1 MVLCSFYRK
10 KKFEEIPENPEWH
23 LITAWPGFTSFSY
36 SFFFFFSEM
45 KIQENLTELCESFG
59 FSVVL
64 ATFLCHTQSITFGW
78 QKKKKNSEQNVGFVL
93 LRFSHWE
100 FRGNSGCTGSLES
113 WKCRNLQSLKEW
125 VDLGFFLPRQKR
137 TGHSLCQYCCLP
149 VDPWDSGRTHLAKHH
164 SIPNRKF
171 SRHFSPE
178 KVKIKKDTQHSPA
191 LPQAERHLDPSE
203 CVPLA
208 SSNSCWKE
216 PIFSFPNRQKQRQ
229 NKTSSLRASS
239 HTLSAHSR
247 GCPQSSAKCHCQGSF
262 STTQTSFPAFQV
274 GVFGPSQAPPSPTG
288 AVELYWGLCSQ
299 NPRGAFR

>member
-36 SFFFFFSEM
+36 SFLFFFSEM

-191 LPQAERHLDPSE
+191 LPQAERHLDPRE

-229 NKTSSLRASS
+229 NKTSSLQSLIP
-239 HTLSAHSR
+239 HTERTQPGMPAELS
-247 GCPQSSAKCHCQGSF
+247 
-262 STTQTSFPAFQV
+262 QV
-274 GVFGPSQAPPSPTG
+274 SLPGK
-288 AVELYWGLCSQ
+288 L
-299 NPRGAFR
+299 

>member
-1 MVLCSFYRK
+1 MTRIYFIQLQ
-10 KKFEEIPENPEWH
+10 
-23 LITAWPGFTSFSY
+23 L
-36 SFFFFFSEM
+36 FFFLFWNENSG
-45 KIQENLTELCESFG
+45 KSDWALWIIWIQCG
-59 FSVVL
+59 FSNISVSHPEHHIWV
-64 ATFLCHTQSITFGW
+64 A
-78 QKKKKNSEQNVGFVL
+78 KKKKNSEQNVGFVL

-191 LPQAERHLDPSE
+191 LPQAERHLDPRE

-229 NKTSSLRASS
+229 NKTSSLQSLIP
-239 HTLSAHSR
+239 HTERTQPGMPAELS
-247 GCPQSSAKCHCQGSF
+247 
-262 STTQTSFPAFQV
+262 QV
-274 GVFGPSQAPPSPTG
+274 SLPGK
-288 AVELYWGLCSQ
+288 L
-299 NPRGAFR
+299 